1 MNKSIIF
8 FIPLFNPRDI
18 LVEQYRSILDFG
30 HSIVFYKNSKINDSL
45 LRELKLFKN
54 CFVSGNETND
64 GISISLNNTLTNFKE
79 YDFLFFLD
87 QDTIFNIYQF
97 NIYFLNNHNVLT
109 KQPLTYFYNSVKIP
123 FLITNSGSLFNL
135 KKFDLTINEKYYVEF
150 IDYWIY
156 LRLLSRNNKVLKIPI
171 NFIDH
176 ESNQNDVNSF
186 IGFKVKSYTSSR
198 IKEIIRNGFL
208 LLKEVLFEMKFS
220 TFSYKLKV
228 VKTLILEILMS
239 IFNFLFSSFLTSKN
253 KVD

>member
-1 MNKSIIF
+1 MNRSIVF

-18 LVEQYRSILDFG
+18 LVDQYRSILDFG
-30 HSIVFYKNSKINDSL
+30 HSIVFYKNSKINESL
-45 LRELKLFKN
+45 LKELKLFKN
-54 CFVSGNETND
+54 CFVFGDETND
-64 GISISLNNTLTNFKE
+64 GISISLNNTFTNFKE

-97 NIYFLNNHNVLT
+97 NIYFLNNLNLLR
-109 KQPLTYFYNSVKIP
+109 KQSLIYFYNSVKTP

-135 KKFDLTINEKYYVEF
+135 KKFDLIINEKYYVEF

-156 LRLLSRNNKVLKIPI
+156 LRLLSKNNKVLKIPT

-176 ESNQNDVNSF
+176 KSNQDDVKIF
-186 IGFKVKSYTSSR
+186 FGFKVKSYTNSR
-198 IKEIIRNGFL
+198 IKEIIRNGLFL
-208 LLKEVLFEMKFS
+208 IKEVLLEMKFS

-228 VKTLILEILMS
+228 IKSLILEISMS
-239 IFNFLFSSFLTSKN
+239 IFNFLFSSFLISKN